1 MWGAIAGAAASA
13 LGGIHANRSNKAIAR
28 EQMAFQ
34 ERMSSTA
41 HQREVLDLRA
51 AGLNP
56 ILSGTGGAG
65 ASSPAGASATM
76 ENIAA
81 PAVNSAL
88 SIWQAKQTADTQRAQ
103 RALMGAQGLQAL
115 AGANAQ
121 NAQAALTRGAIPL
134 ATAVGDVVTNLR
146 EIISQRAGGSG
157 GLRGLA
163 ERALDKAQG
172 FTTDR
177 IEEGAGL
184 LKSARDAI
192 SNVSESVGNSA
203 RSVGDWFDNLMKG
216 VRERGE
222 AREAELKR
230 RYEDNRSRRED
241 FQREYTEM
249 QRNRER

>member
-13 LGGIHANRSNKAIAR
+13 LGAVYQNRSNKGMAR

-65 ASSPAGASATM
+65 ASTPSGASATM
-76 ENIAA
+76 ENVGAA
-81 PAVNSAL
+81 ATNSAL
-88 SIWQAKQTADTQRAQ
+88 SIWSAKQAAETQRSQ

-146 EIISQRAGGSG
+146 EIITQRAGGSG
-157 GLRGLA
+157 GLRQA
-163 ERALDKAQG
+163 IDRAFDKATG

-192 SNVSESVGNSA
+192 GNVSESVGNSA
-203 RSVGDWFDNLMKG
+203 RSVGDWFENMMKG

-230 RYEDNRSRRED
+230 RYEDNRSRRDD